1 MVDSVYKKR
10 LPELRNTLEKLR
22 EDFADLGSKTN
33 WTKLRID
40 PLLRH
45 LLSLEKLLDSPEFSE
60 EFSHLP
66 KGVEMFHSDL
76 VYYTTNIKA
85 LKKILR
91 SERGQ
96 MRKMSQD

>member
-10 LPELRNTLEKLR
+10 LPELRNALQKLR
-22 EDFADLGSKTN
+22 ESFVDLGSKTD

-45 LLSLEKLLDSPEFSE
+45 LQSLEELLNSPEFSGE
-60 EFSHLP
+60 SSHLT

-76 VYYTTNIKA
+76 VYYTTNVKA
-85 LKKILR
+85 LKKILH

-96 MRKMSQD
+96 KSKV

>member
-76 VYYTTNIKA
+76 VYYTTNI
-85 LKKILR
+85 
-91 SERGQ
+91 
-96 MRKMSQD
+96 